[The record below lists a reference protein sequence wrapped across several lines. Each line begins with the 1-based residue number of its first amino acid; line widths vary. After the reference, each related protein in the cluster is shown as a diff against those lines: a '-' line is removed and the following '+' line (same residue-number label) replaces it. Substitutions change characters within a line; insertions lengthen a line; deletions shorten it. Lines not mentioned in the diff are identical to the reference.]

1 MAHMTDTQLLLQV
14 VGQQAASDAAW
25 GQHIAP
31 WAA

>member
-25 GQHIAP
+25 GQRIAP